1 MVHAIKM
8 GWMKPRPAKKTE
20 VEDESKRK
28 FYMLWQTDDQ
38 VKRKDVRIFDPLLAG
53 GGGNEKSPRPDS
65 SPKDVP
71 SWPRGELQPSSRVR
85 NTRKRPTLI
94 HCLSGIFSLRRRR
107 RSGSAP
113 LLRVTSASFPSYLR
127 SLPAFARFELHLL
140 SFVNSS

>member
-94 HCLSGIFSLRRRR
+94 HCPSIRYLFTEKEKKEWERATAEGHNRKLPFIPQKFASLRQ
-107 RSGSAP
+107 
-113 LLRVTSASFPSYLR
+113 V
-127 SLPAFARFELHLL
+127 
-140 SFVNSS
+140 